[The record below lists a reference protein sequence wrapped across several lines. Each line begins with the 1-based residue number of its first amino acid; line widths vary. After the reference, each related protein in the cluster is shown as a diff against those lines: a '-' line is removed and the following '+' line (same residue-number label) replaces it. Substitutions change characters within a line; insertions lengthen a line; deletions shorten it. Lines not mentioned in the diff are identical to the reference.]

1 MMNSSNRFGV
11 EMLARQRQAD
21 IEKQLRQAA
30 ELRHLRPSRPAYHLN
45 MRWAAIGA
53 TALSLLGTI
62 AFVVTMHA
70 R

>member
-1 MMNSSNRFGV
+1 MNSSNRYGI
-11 EMLARQRQAD
+11 ESMARQRQAE

-30 ELRHLRPSRPAYHLN
+30 ELRNLRPSRPAFHVNLK
-45 MRWAAIGA
+45 WAAIGA

>member
-1 MMNSSNRFGV
+1 MNSSNRFNV
-11 EMLARQRQAD
+11 ETLARQRQAE

-30 ELRHLRPSRPAYHLN
+30 ELRGLRSSKPSHHPN
-45 MRWAAIGA
+45 IKWAAIGA

-62 AFVVTMHA
+62 AFVVLSHA